1 MAKPREAIAASQRSY
16 QRDRALILGE
26 IEELV
31 ILAILRLGDH
41 AYGVAIQ
48 ELLEKATRK
57 SVNVRGLYT
66 TLQRLEGK
74 GLVKTV
80 PPKTLEQKGGRARK
94 YYAVEA
100 AGKAALKETAKERA
114 FWESHRGAVHEMPI
128 PALS

>member
-1 MAKPREAIAASQRSY
+1 MAKPT
-16 QRDRALILGE
+16 DKGLVLGE

-31 ILAILRLGDH
+31 ILAILRLNEY

-57 SVNVRGLYT
+57 TVNVRGLYT

-74 GLVKTV
+74 SLIKTIH
-80 PPKTLEQKGGRARK
+80 PKTRVQNAGRARR
-94 YYAVEA
+94 YYAVET
-100 AGKAALKETAKERA
+100 AGKTALRQTAKQRE
-114 FWESHRGAVHEMPI
+114 FWDTHREAVESAPV